1 MKACLVEGLESRR
14 LCAAVFSLAEDG
26 VLTITLN
33 PGPDRARV
41 LQHPGTTKVDV
52 IVRKEEFRQFDGV
65 TAVRLNGMGGPDVMY
80 LGGNMTIPA
89 VMNGGPGRD
98 VLIGAMGNDTLDGG
112 VGNDYIDGGPGDDV
126 LIGGIHD
133 DILIGHDGNDSL
145 DGGVGRDRLTGGAGN
160 DTLVGGAGAD
170 RLDGGAGDDRIDGG
184 AARDFLIG
192 GIGADTFSLSDSDR
206 ELRDLATD
214 DLRGS

>member
-14 LCAAVFSLAEDG
+14 LFAAVMSLAEDG

-33 PGPDRARV
+33 PGPDRVRV
-41 LQHPGTTKVDV
+41 LQHPGSTMVDV
-52 IVRKEEFRQFDGV
+52 IVRREPFRQFDGV
-65 TAVRLNGMGGPDVMY
+65 TAVHINGLGGPDVMY

-89 VMNGGPGRD
+89 VMDGGPGRD
-98 VLIGAMGNDTLDGG
+98 VLMGAMGNDRLDGG

-133 DILIGHDGNDSL
+133 DILVGRDGNDSL
-145 DGGVGRDRLTGGAGN
+145 DGGAGRDRLTGGAGN
-160 DTLVGGAGAD
+160 DTLTGGAAAD
-170 RLDGGAGDDRIDGG
+170 RLDGGAGDDIINGG

-192 GIGADTFSLSDSDR
+192 GVGADTFFRTDNDR